1 MPLTTSA
8 MNGGRSF
15 GPLLRRTSLVV
26 VFSLSALMAGCT
38 MPKHMRVENA
48 YHPKHEDTD
57 VLFRATYYFRV
68 FDYCADQVKSTQQ
81 PQSDTLYR
89 FRMTGKA
96 SSLFN
101 DVHFESGTLTASQI
115 DPLGSNVVYDER
127 NRQFYFKSQG
137 EAQQEGLRE
146 RKYADLERLVAVY
159 GRLSGEEKA
168 ADTNKIKPAS
178 PPASAASDAKG
189 SAAGAGDG
197 PTSPSGNKRLD
208 EPLLADFR
216 SVIQQRI
223 LSLKDPE
230 LQPKANGSGD
240 TGSTGSTGSNVVP
253 PVAAPAASGA
263 ASAPGQECLQFKR
276 GFQIL
281 GPEGWRTFNQNERL
295 LLAMSSSSKPLI
307 STMQELSGRVLNN
320 QPIEAELLLPLVQ
333 EDLRISLAERELE
346 KFTGTNPERGDELL
360 INAINKLSRG
370 GQK

>member
-1 MPLTTSA
+1 MP
-8 MNGGRSF
+8 
-15 GPLLRRTSLVV
+15 V
-26 VFSLSALMAGCT
+26 
-38 MPKHMRVENA
+38 HMRIENA
-48 YHPKHEDTD
+48 YHPKHEDKD

-89 FRMTGKA
+89 FRMAGKA

-159 GRLSGEEKA
+159 GRLGGKEDAAGARKA
-168 ADTNKIKPAS
+168 DAAP
-178 PPASAASDAKG
+178 PPASAASQGGTKILDDAL
-189 SAAGAGDG
+189 
-197 PTSPSGNKRLD
+197 LD
-208 EPLLADFR
+208 NFK
-216 SVIQQRI
+216 SVIRQRI

-230 LQPKANGSGD
+230 LQPKTNGSSD
-240 TGSTGSTGSNVVP
+240 TGSTGSNVVP

-263 ASAPGQECLQFKR
+263 ASAPGEECLQFKR

-320 QPIEAELLLPLVQ
+320 QPVEAELLLPLVQ

-346 KFTGTNPERGDELL
+346 KFTGTNPERGEELL